1 VSRWDVERAT
11 VIHTRLR
18 VTEEPIR
25 AAPLDGAWAAL
36 SRGDWEGARASFEES
51 LIEGETPEALE
62 GMGWAGQMLN
72 DDRLTFDTRERAYR
86 LYLERGEKGS
96 AARLA
101 AWLAADHL
109 LFRGEPAVAN
119 GWLQRAHSLIDGLEP
134 GVDHGWLAIHEG
146 HIAVALDEDT
156 AKARRLAAAAV
167 ELGRKFGAPEL
178 EMLGLGLEGRALV
191 SEGELEEGMHRLDEA
206 TTVALTGEASLLY
219 CAAWACCYLISACE
233 RVRDFER
240 AAQWCARVGEFCGQH
255 DIFLLNTCRAHYAS
269 VLSWQGR
276 WEEAESQLSAA
287 VDGLQSSRPP
297 MVGDALARL
306 GELRRRQGRAAEAEE
321 LFARSET
328 HTLSLLG
335 RAALALDRNQPSEA
349 AELADRYLRRFPEPR
364 RVERSAGLE
373 VAIRALARLGEYE
386 RATEALTELREIAAR
401 ARTRPILAAVWS
413 SEGTL
418 SVARGDHDAARR
430 SFEDALDLLAACDAP
445 FETGRVRLDLA
456 ATLSALGRSDQ
467 ARREVEAAIADFR
480 AMGADWERARAETML
495 GKLHTTNA
503 TPHPQVIDGPLAGLS
518 RRELEVLGLVAE
530 GLTNR
535 DIAERL
541 VLSEHTV
548 NRHVANILRK
558 LGLTSRAAAAS
569 LAGRYGLGIAGTSH
583 SGISP

>member
-1 VSRWDVERAT
+1 MS
-11 VIHTRLR
+11 
-18 VTEEPIR
+18 EEPVR
-25 AAPLDGAWAAL
+25 AAPLDTGWAAL
-36 SRGDWEGARASFEES
+36 SNGDWESAKASFEES
-51 LIEGETPEALE
+51 LVQSETPEALE
-62 GMGWAGQMLN
+62 GMGWVGQMLSE
-72 DDRLTFDTRERAYR
+72 DRLTFDARERAYR

-96 AARLA
+96 AARIA

-119 GWLQRAHSLIDGLEP
+119 GWLQRAHSLLDGVAP

-146 HIAVALDEDT
+146 HIAIALDEDT
-156 AKARRLAAAAV
+156 TKARQLAARAV
-167 ELGRKFGAPEL
+167 ELGRTFRAPEL

-191 SEGELEEGMHRLDEA
+191 SDGELEEGMRRLDEA
-206 TTVALTGEASLLY
+206 TTVALAGEASLLY
-219 CAAWACCYLISACE
+219 CVAWACCYLISACE
-233 RVRDFER
+233 RVRDYER
-240 AAQWCARVGEFCGQH
+240 AAQWCARVGDFCSQH
-255 DIFLLNTCRAHYAS
+255 EIFLLNTCRAHYAS

-287 VDGLQSSRPP
+287 VGGLQSSRPP

-306 GELRRRQGRAAEAEE
+306 GELRRRQGRSAEAEQ

-328 HTLSLLG
+328 HALSLLG
-335 RAALALDRNQPSEA
+335 RAALAFDRDQPVEA
-349 AELADRYLRRFPEPR
+349 AELADRYLRRFPGPG

-373 VAIRALARLGEYE
+373 VSVRALARLGEHE
-386 RATEALTELREIAAR
+386 RATEALGELREIAAR
-401 ARTRPILAAVWS
+401 ARTRPILAAVCS

-418 SVARGDHDAARR
+418 AVARGDHDAARR

-456 ATLSALGRSDQ
+456 ATQSALGRSDQ
-467 ARREVEAAIADFR
+467 ARREIEAAIADFR

-495 GKLHTTNA
+495 GRLQKTE
-503 TPHPQVIDGPLAGLS
+503 DGPLGGLS
-518 RRELEVLGLVAE
+518 RRELEVLGLVAK
-530 GLTNR
+530 GLKNR

-558 LGLTSRAAAAS
+558 LGVSSRAAAAS
-569 LAGRYGLGIAGTSH
+569 LAGQYLLG
-583 SGISP
+583 